1 MIKAITLAL
10 AFLIHCNVFAAAN
23 IEHYQV
29 TVDVDDKAEQL
40 AIKVALS
47 LKESSEGD
55 LALALHPKAT
65 QLVVTNQKENQQ
77 QKIDYQFTRGAKT
90 KPNIYFDGQLLTVAQ
105 AEIKGNRVVEFSYQ
119 LPVTAVN
126 YWQTDNLQSDFSLS
140 DGFELG
146 MYSSW
151 LPLPLKNGDFS
162 YALEVNV
169 PENYVVL
176 GNGDTK
182 QVSKNQWQ
190 VSSTQGQFD
199 IPLMVSPKLKTDTVQ
214 YKQLAIEVSHFGFHQ
229 QKVNDLGKDIVDI
242 LSLFESKF
250 GVSDNAGK
258 LQFVF
263 VPRVSGSAY
272 SRAGFAVIAG
282 RSPEGKFATLAH
294 EIAHFWWR
302 GADSSNWQDW
312 LNESFAEYS
321 ALMAFKE
328 KFGNAN
334 YNKRLANYRKI
345 SKGRAAIWGVARED
359 DSATILLYRKGPII
373 LSDLKMRIGE
383 QQFYRY
389 LADLSTL
396 SNKETQ
402 AALTLLA
409 KHTSKADADWLQL
422 ALQQ

>member
-1 MIKAITLAL
+1 MIKVITLAL

-29 TVDVDDKAEQL
+29 TVNVDDKAEQL
-40 AIKVALS
+40 AIKVALR
-47 LKESSEGD
+47 LKDNSEGD

-65 QLVVTNQKENQQ
+65 QLVVTGQKHEH
-77 QKIDYQFTRGAKT
+77 KIDYQFTRDAKT

-105 AEIKGNRVVEFSYQ
+105 AAMKGSKVVKFSYK
-119 LPVTAVN
+119 LPVSAVN
-126 YWQTDNLQSDFSLS
+126 YWQKDNLQSDFSLS

-146 MYSSW
+146 MYTSW
-151 LPLPLKNGDFS
+151 LPLPLKNGNFS

-169 PENYVVL
+169 PESYVVL

-182 QVSKNQWQ
+182 QVSNKQWQ
-190 VSSTQGQFD
+190 ISSINRQFD
-199 IPLMVSPKLKTDTVQ
+199 IPLMVSPKLKTDTIQ
-214 YKQLAIEVSHFGFHQ
+214 YKQLAIEVSHFGFNQ
-229 QKVNDLGKDIVDI
+229 QQVSELGQDIVDI

-250 GVSDNAGK
+250 GASDNAGK
-258 LQFVF
+258 LQFAF
-263 VPRVSGSAY
+263 VPRVSGSSY
-272 SRAGFAVIAG
+272 SRAGFAVIAS

-294 EIAHFWWR
+294 EIAHFWWQ

-328 KFGNAN
+328 KFGDDS

-345 SKGRAAIWGVARED
+345 SKGRAAIWGVPRED
-359 DSATILLYRKGPII
+359 DSATILLYRKGPLI
-373 LSDLKMRIGE
+373 LTDLKARIGE
-383 QQFYRY
+383 QPFYRY
-389 LADLSTL
+389 LAELSTL
-396 SNKETQ
+396 SNRETQ

-409 KHTSKADADWLQL
+409 KHSSKADADWLQL